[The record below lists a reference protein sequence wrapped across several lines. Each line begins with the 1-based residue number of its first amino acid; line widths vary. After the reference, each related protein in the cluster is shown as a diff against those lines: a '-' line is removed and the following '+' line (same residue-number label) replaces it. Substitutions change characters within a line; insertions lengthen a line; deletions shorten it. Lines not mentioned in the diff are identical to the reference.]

1 MAIWLVA
8 TAFSPRPIA
17 YSLLKEDF
25 MAEEKVDNPE
35 GGEVKEEKQ
44 GSKKLIIIIAIAA
57 VIAIAG
63 GFFTY
68 TKLIAKGKDGGHKK
82 EEVKKT
88 ALIPLDP
95 FVVNLAEQGR
105 FLKVTMQLELSDE
118 THQAMAT
125 EKVPQFRD
133 AIITLISSKSAEALS
148 SPEGKIQLK
157 DELLLRLN
165 QAAGKDIFKNIYFTE
180 FVMQ

>member
-1 MAIWLVA
+1 
-8 TAFSPRPIA
+8 
-17 YSLLKEDF
+17 
-25 MAEEKVDNPE
+25 MAEEKIDAPE
-35 GGEVKEEKQ
+35 GQEVKEKRS
-44 GSKKLIIIIAIAA
+44 GSKKLIIIAIAA
-57 VIAIAG
+57 VLLIAG

-68 TKLIAKGKDGGHKK
+68 TQLIAKGKGGESHKK
-82 EEVKKT
+82 EEEKKT

-105 FLKVTMQLELSDE
+105 FLKVTMQLELSDAAN
-118 THQAMAT
+118 QPAAT

-165 QAAGKDIFKNIYFTE
+165 QAAGKEMFKNIYFTE

>member
-1 MAIWLVA
+1 
-8 TAFSPRPIA
+8 
-17 YSLLKEDF
+17 
-25 MAEEKVDNPE
+25 MAEEKVDAPE
-35 GGEVKEEKQ
+35 GEEIKEKKS
-44 GSKKLIIIIAIAA
+44 GSKKMLIIIAVAAIL
-57 VIAIAG
+57 VIAG

-68 TKLIAKGKDGGHKK
+68 TQLIARGKSGESHK
-82 EEVKKT
+82 EEEKKT

-105 FLKVTMQLELSDE
+105 FLKVTMQLELSDAKN
-118 THQAMAT
+118 QPVAT

-133 AIITLISSKSAEALS
+133 AIITLISSKSAESLS

-157 DELLLRLN
+157 DELLLRIN
-165 QAAGKDIFKNIYFTE
+165 QAAGKDLFKNIYFTE

>member
-1 MAIWLVA
+1 MA
-8 TAFSPRPIA
+8 
-17 YSLLKEDF
+17 D
-25 MAEEKVDNPE
+25 EKVETPE
-35 GGEVKEEKQ
+35 EGEVKEKKS
-44 GSKKLIIIIAIAA
+44 GSKKFIIIIAIAA
-57 VIAIAG
+57 VIALGG

-68 TKLIAKGKDGGHKK
+68 TQLIARGKEGESHKK
-82 EEVKKT
+82 EEAKKT
-88 ALIPLDP
+88 ALVPLDP

-105 FLKVTMQLELSDE
+105 FLKVTMQLELADA
-118 THQAMAT
+118 TNQALAT

-148 SPEGKIQLK
+148 SPEGKIQIK

-165 QAAGKDIFKNIYFTE
+165 QTAGKDIFKNIYFTE

>member
-1 MAIWLVA
+1 
-8 TAFSPRPIA
+8 
-17 YSLLKEDF
+17 

-35 GGEVKEEKQ
+35 GEEVKEKKS
-44 GSKKLIIIIAIAA
+44 GSKKMIIIIVAA
-57 VIAIAG
+57 VVVIAG

-68 TKLIAKGKDGGHKK
+68 TQLIAKGKAGETHK
-82 EEVKKT
+82 EETKKT

-105 FLKVTMQLELSDE
+105 FLKVTMQLELSDAIN
-118 THQAMAT
+118 QPMAT

-133 AIITLISSKSAEALS
+133 AIITLISSKSAESLS

-157 DELLLRLN
+157 DELLLRIN
-165 QAAGKDIFKNIYFTE
+165 QAAGKEIFKNIYFTE

>member
-1 MAIWLVA
+1 M
-8 TAFSPRPIA
+8 
-17 YSLLKEDF
+17 E
-25 MAEEKVDNPE
+25 EEKVDVPE
-35 GGEVKEEKQ
+35 GEKKE
-44 GSKKLIIIIAIAA
+44 KKSGNKKMIIIIAVAA
-57 VIAIAG
+57 VLAIAG

-68 TKLIAKGKDGGHKK
+68 TQLVAKGKEESHKK
-82 EEVKKT
+82 EETKKT
-88 ALIPLDP
+88 VLIPLDP

-105 FLKVTMQLELSDE
+105 FLKVTMQLELIDE
-118 THQAMAT
+118 VNQPMAA

-133 AIITLISSKSAEALS
+133 AIITLISSKSAEALA

-165 QAAGKDIFKNIYFTE
+165 HTSGKEIFKNIYFTE

>member
-1 MAIWLVA
+1 
-8 TAFSPRPIA
+8 
-17 YSLLKEDF
+17 
-25 MAEEKVDNPE
+25 MAEEKVDAPE
-35 GGEVKEEKQ
+35 GEEVKEKKS
-44 GSKKLIIIIAIAA
+44 GSKKMIIIIAIAA
-57 VIAIAG
+57 VVAIAG

-68 TKLIAKGKDGGHKK
+68 TQLIAKGKDGESHKK
-82 EEVKKT
+82 EETKKT

-105 FLKVTMQLELSDE
+105 FLKVTMQLELSDAINQ
-118 THQAMAT
+118 TAAT

-157 DELLLRLN
+157 DELLLRIN
-165 QAAGKDIFKNIYFTE
+165 QAAGKEIFKNIYFTE